1 MIRNIDNKHFSI
13 YDAVLYSTYWL
24 FVSLLICSP
33 FLLGCQS
40 VSTEKS
46 EITRLLQQ
54 ADNLLDSNCI
64 ESLEYAKRAS
74 LMAEKTKDS
83 KLKAEAY
90 YYVAYT
96 LNILEEYERSLPYIE
111 MGLAEKAAKRDH
123 TLKAR
128 LLALKGFHYSRLHLY
143 KQQAKQAKEVFDLT
157 GASEQPES
165 IMTAAF
171 ALASLGISYT
181 IPHDYPAAHFHN
193 QRAINHAEK
202 VNDSTYQKLKKIYKT
217 KANLLYYRAMTYIE
231 QFKPSEAYP
240 FIQKA
245 YKQAQIDQ
253 RPLSLFLE
261 LFGDYYAQLD
271 NYEKAIGFYL
281 DALTEKQKRI
291 WNRSTSADLYLKISK
306 SYARIKKFKEEEKY
320 LKLSASE
327 RLIDESNNR
336 KRVQAILENIEKEEI
351 ILRQQET
358 KRKLYIAL
366 VFSMTLI
373 LFLLK
378 YREFRLHRKKLLLE
392 KEAELQQKAQ
402 LIETLEMKVN
412 ESFSELIE
420 LAKKNS
426 PAFWPR
432 FQEVHP
438 KFLKRMLCI
447 DTNFKSTELILCAY
461 IYLGFSTKEIADYTY
476 KATKTIENNRYN
488 LRKKLG
494 LTHEEDLILWLR
506 NHVDDNTPT
515 GG

>member
-1 MIRNIDNKHFSI
+1 MIRNIDNKHLSL
-13 YDAVLYSTYWL
+13 YDTILCSTNWR
-24 FVSLLICSP
+24 FVSLLICSLVL
-33 FLLGCQS
+33 FGCKKENA
-40 VSTEKS
+40 EKP
-46 EITRLLQQ
+46 EIIRLLRQ
-54 ADNLLDSNCI
+54 ADNSLDNNCF

-74 LMAEKTKDS
+74 LVAEKTHDS
-83 KLKAEAY
+83 RLKAEAY
-90 YYVAYT
+90 YYIAYT

-111 MGLAEKAAKRDH
+111 MGLAEKAAKRDK

-143 KQQAKQAKEVFDLT
+143 KLQAKQEKEVVDLT
-157 GASEQPES
+157 RTGKDPES
-165 IMTAAF
+165 IMTAALG
-171 ALASLGISYT
+171 LASLGISYT
-181 IPHDYPAAHFHN
+181 INYDYPPAHFYN
-193 QRAINHAEK
+193 QLAIEHAEK
-202 VNDSTYQKLKKIYKT
+202 INENTYRNLKTIYKS
-217 KANLLYYRAMTYIE
+217 KANIFYYRAMTYIE
-231 QFKPSEAYP
+231 QFKPAEAYP
-240 FIQKA
+240 FIQRA
-245 YKQAQIDQ
+245 YKQARMDN

-261 LFGDYYAQLD
+261 LFGDYYTQLD
-271 NYEKAIGFYL
+271 DNNKAIGFYL
-281 DALTEKQKRI
+281 DAVREKQKRI

-336 KRVQAILENIEKEEI
+336 KRVQAILENIEKDEI

-358 KRKLYIAL
+358 KRKLYIAM

-392 KEAELQQKAQ
+392 KETELKQKAQ

-412 ESFSELIE
+412 ESFSELIV

-426 PAFWPR
+426 PTFWAR

-494 LTHEEDLILWLR
+494 LTPEEDLILWLR